1 MRELISI
8 IFGSKDYV
16 MVWSFENKIYVLD
29 VEGYLLKSFFGFF
42 CSFFLLLVIVIVFYL
57 LIEYILIFL
66 GEYYDNVLNIE
77 IFIKD
82 GECVCSFCMEIGKI
96 CYVLGIIVIMDGC
109 IVVLCII

>member
-8 IFGSKDYV
+8 IFGSEDYV
-16 MVWSFENKIYVLD
+16 MVWSFENYIYVLD
-29 VEGYLLKSFFGFF
+29 VEGYLLKCFFSFFIY
-42 CSFFLLLVIVIVFYL
+42 FLLLVRVIVFYL

-82 GECVCSFCMEIGKI
+82 GECVCNFCMEIGKI